1 MRKEEDDTT
10 WMQFLIAAGISPT
23 EWKKQQEE
31 RDWLRKSLQ
40 DDLAPDW
47 LIEMVL
53 ERWNQR

>member
-1 MRKEEDDTT
+1 MRTEDDDTT
-10 WMQFLIAAGISPT
+10 WLKFLIAAGINPA
-23 EWKKQQEE
+23 EWKKQHEE

-40 DDLAPDW
+40 SDLAPDW